1 MLSSGYDTSVVQDFM
16 KPVADWPIQIIGL
29 IRVRSYV
36 FTYTVIYLENNFNV
50 YISSIQ

>member
-29 IRVRSYV
+29 TRVRSYV
-36 FTYTVIYLENNFNV
+36 FVYCHISRKNNFNV

>member
-29 IRVRSYV
+29 IIVFVHMYLRILSY
-36 FTYTVIYLENNFNV
+36 I
-50 YISSIQ
+50 